1 MRFIIANA
9 ARTPLNTNAYR
20 YSNSFVRNFYLFFIL
35 STVEI
40 NPGIF
45 MGIIKR
51 ATIMILMRLEHNTND
66 YRYSNSFVRNFY
78 LFFILSAVEINPG
91 IFMGII
97 KRATI
102 MIQKHDKQNMILRR
116 LKNVHILLN
125 KLHVGHLDALYHCY
139 CGSNSIPMTID
150 IRIHLLETSIYSLS
164 CLQLKLALGY
174 LWQ

>member
-1 MRFIIANA
+1 MILRCLKNVHVL
-9 ARTPLNTNAYR
+9 LNKLHIGHLCRCA
-20 YSNSFVRNFYLFFIL
+20 L
-35 STVEI
+35 SL
-40 NPGIF
+40 
-45 MGIIKR
+45 
-51 ATIMILMRLEHNTND
+51 LMRLEHNTND
-66 YRYSNSFVRNFY
+66 YRYSKSFVRNFY
-78 LFFILSAVEINPG
+78 LFFILSAVEISPG

-116 LKNVHILLN
+116 LKNVHVLLS
-125 KLHVGHLDALYHCY
+125 KLHIGHLDALYHCY

-150 IRIHLLETSIYSLS
+150 IPIHLLETSIYSLS